1 MFDFIMDLIYGS
13 DLFTFLADKGVD
25 ELYIP
30 LLFVVAMVVCAGFTL
45 YLFICFMQ
53 FILSILNRRKQLCL
67 IFFLLFLL
75 VFGIALFISATI
87 QLDCLHFL

>member
-1 MFDFIMDLIYGS
+1 MFEYIMNLIYGS
-13 DLFTFLADKGVD
+13 DLFDFLADKGID

-53 FILSILNRRKQLCL
+53 FILTILNRRK
-67 IFFLLFLL
+67 
-75 VFGIALFISATI
+75 
-87 QLDCLHFL
+87 